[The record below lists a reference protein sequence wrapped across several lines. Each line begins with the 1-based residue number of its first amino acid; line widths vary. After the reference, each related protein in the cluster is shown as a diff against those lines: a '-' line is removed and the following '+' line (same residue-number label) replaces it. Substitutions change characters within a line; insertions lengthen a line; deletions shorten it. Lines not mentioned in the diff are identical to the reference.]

1 MTTNI
6 AASSVPV
13 LEGGDADTVERPY
26 AQQPLRVRSFG
37 LTDRGRV
44 RERNEDQFLIG
55 TLLKALEIEQTSLPL
70 PKFQHSSDRSYLF
83 IVADGM
89 GGHAGGEKASALA
102 IESVEDFML
111 ETFKWFF
118 QFKSSDEDKLLKE
131 FQTALGQANARVL
144 GEAHEHPELQ
154 GMGTTL

>member
-1 MTTNI
+1 MKGTMI
-6 AASSVPV
+6 PDGVAI
-13 LEGGDADTVERPY
+13 LEPQADTGEWKEARP
-26 AQQPLRVRSFG
+26 PLAVRSFG
-37 LTDRGRV
+37 LTDCGKV

-55 TLLKALEIEQTSLPL
+55 TLLKALQIEQTSLPL

-102 IESVEDFML
+102 IESVEAFML

-118 QFKSSDEDKLLKE
+118 QFKGTDEDKLLKE
-131 FQTALGQANARVL
+131 FQTALGQANAR
-144 GEAHEHPELQ
+144 
-154 GMGTTL
+154 